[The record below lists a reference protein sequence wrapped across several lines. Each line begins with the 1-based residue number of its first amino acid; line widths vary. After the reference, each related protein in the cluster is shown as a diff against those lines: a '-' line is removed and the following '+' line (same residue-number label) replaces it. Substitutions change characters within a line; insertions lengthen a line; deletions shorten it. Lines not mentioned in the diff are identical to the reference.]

1 MLYKIK
7 FNLIAFMV
15 FIVLNSFI
23 VNALGLTLPYNPV
36 NGYGSANGLPGVQ
49 TELMFLLQNGAENDV
64 TVKVSIKEGTNIAR
78 ISGKD
83 EILIPA
89 KTKDIPLPVNIKVPK
104 EAKIGE
110 RYLVI
115 LYVQTMVPKASG
127 TSLGT
132 GIEQRFYV
140 TIVQPTP
147 EQIQERKTNFR
158 TATGLL
164 IVLVLI
170 AIVFFIKKH
179 KLANNKKKRR

>member
-36 NGYGSANGLPGVQ
+36 NGY
-49 TELMFLLQNGAENDV
+49 
-64 TVKVSIKEGTNIAR
+64 
-78 ISGKD
+78 GKD

-179 KLANNKKKRR
+179 KLANNKKKR